1 MIENRRF
8 SSTAFKHVPKTDKA
22 RDRLVTI
29 TESAAR
35 IFAEKGYDA
44 STVEDIA
51 DACGILKGSLYYY
64 LSTKEDLLFALVTRI
79 NEEAIDIVNSTLSR
93 GVNPLLMLRSFAR
106 DYTVYNAVNAVA
118 VTVYY
123 RNWQQLSPDRREIVR
138 EQRAKITKFL
148 INLITEA
155 QDSGLLAPGIKADLA
170 TYFFFGASNWVYTW
184 FPGPRGYTSEEVAEE
199 FADQWISSLLPGSAP
214 GQGGALAESS

>member
-1 MIENRRF
+1 MIENRSF
-8 SSTAFKHVPKTDKA
+8 SSTAFKQAPKTEKA
-22 RDRLVTI
+22 RARFGVI

-35 IFAEKGYDA
+35 IFAEKGYDVA
-44 STVEDIA
+44 TVEDIA

-79 NEEAIDIVNSTLSR
+79 NEEAIDIANATLSR
-93 GVNPLLMLRSFAR
+93 GVNPLLLLRSFAR
-106 DYTVYNAVNAVA
+106 DYTSYNAVNAVG

-148 INLITEA
+148 TNLITEA
-155 QDSGLLAPGIKADLA
+155 QDAGLLAPGIKADLA
-170 TYFFFGASNWVYTW
+170 AYFFFGASNWVYTW
-184 FPGPRGYTSEEVAEE
+184 FPGPKGYTSEAVAEE
-199 FADQWISSLLPGSAP
+199 FADRWITSLLPAAS
-214 GQGGALAESS
+214 